1 MNKNTITL
9 LSNGDAPYI
18 VIINSLNN
26 YWWNTVSG
34 AFEVYDN
41 DNWTD
46 YAISATQYGSSTV
59 WTAIF
64 PSNVPSGT
72 FDVVQFE
79 ASGDAPSLTDISNAN
94 NSFFWNGEDLD
105 QPPQETVVIPPSDP
119 GFVTGYSHCYD
130 EKGEFAVGVT
140 VQLQMTS
147 LPNAGLSFSTN
158 IRSEISDE
166 NGIVSFTNLVP
177 GATYNLRRGIT
188 TVWTSVTIDEDAEDP
203 VALDALLGHD
213 ACS

>member
-9 LSNGDAPYI
+9 IGGSAPYI
-18 VIINSLNN
+18 VIINSLNKK
-26 YWWNTVSG
+26 WWNTDSSE
-34 AFEVYDN
+34 FETYDSA
-41 DNWTD
+41 NWAY
-46 YAISATQYGSSTV
+46 YAISATQYANSSV
-59 WTAIF
+59 WTVIF
-64 PSNVPSGT
+64 PADVPSGT
-72 FDVVQFE
+72 YDVVQIDK
-79 ASGDAPSLTDISNAN
+79 SGSTPAYTDRADANGTV
-94 NSFFWNGEDLD
+94 FWDGTNLD
-105 QPPQETVVIPPSDP
+105 QPEQETVVIPPSDP
-119 GFVTGYSHCYD
+119 GFVTGYLHCYD
-130 EKGEFAVGVT
+130 EDGLFAVGAT

-158 IRSEISDE
+158 VRSETSDE

-213 ACS
+213 SCT

>member
-1 MNKNTITL
+1 MNIIQL
-9 LSNGDAPYI
+9 LSEVKTPYI
-18 VIINSLNN
+18 TILTQNSR
-26 YWWNTVSG
+26 WWNNTTEEFESYNVS
-34 AFEVYDN
+34 
-41 DNWTD
+41 NWSD
-46 YAISATQYGSSTV
+46 YVISATQYEG
-59 WTAIF
+59 
-64 PSNVPSGT
+64 SNVWYTAFPTTVPPGRYDVIQYGISG
-72 FDVVQFE
+72 VN
-79 ASGDAPSLTDISNAN
+79 AANTDITDAN
-94 NSFFWNGEDLD
+94 GTLDWNGTDLD
-105 QPPQETVVIPPSDP
+105 SPPRESVVIPPSDP

-130 EKGEFAVGVT
+130 EKGKFAVGVT